1 LRAVRALSKTQSARV
16 DGFVIFRT
24 IQRGAGPSASTL
36 EPGGDPMKTAV
47 RIAAKP
53 CATALAIAMTASVT
67 LAQGVVQRINVNA
80 LGEQAQGS
88 SGGATITPDGR
99 FVAFDS
105 YAGNLVPNDATPTTS
120 DVFLVDR
127 ESGTIELLDLS
138 SAGVQADDRTRGPVA
153 LSSDGVRA
161 AFVSLAGNLVA
172 GDTNNVDDVF
182 VRDGASSTCVR
193 VSVASDG
200 SQSDRGSSGPLLSAD
215 GQLVVFV
222 SQATNLV
229 AGDTNGFDD
238 IFTHDLASGVTQRV
252 SVGPLGQANDNCS
265 RPALSGD
272 GRFVAFNTTSPL
284 VVGSF
289 STQSQIYLYEC
300 MSGELRVIS
309 HMFNGDPA
317 NGSSVEPSLSYDGQ
331 RIAFRSWASNL
342 IPGDVGGGCRVY
354 MRDLNENSYVL
365 VTQNTLGQPANNST
379 LSPPVISPDGSVVL
393 FTSYATNLAP
403 DASTSPSTY
412 TNLYLRDL
420 RTQSTQCI
428 GLNVRDKAVGGY
440 FHSLGLSNGGR
451 QVVFTT
457 ASRNV
462 VGEDTN
468 HKDDVFLRDRGDG
481 APESYCHASVT
492 TLGCEPELSW
502 NGAPSVT
509 GSAPFTIDLN
519 GAPGQSS
526 GLLFYGFAPAHTR
539 FRDALLC
546 VQDPITRTSVQPSGG
561 APGTCLGAFSY
572 DFQALIRGR
581 TDPALAGRHEVYA
594 QYWFRDPVG
603 GVRGVSQAVHFV
615 IRP

>member
-1 LRAVRALSKTQSARV
+1 
-16 DGFVIFRT
+16 
-24 IQRGAGPSASTL
+24 
-36 EPGGDPMKTAV
+36 MKTAARSAV
-47 RIAAKP
+47 RNTATP
-53 CATALAIAMTASVT
+53 CATALAIAMAASVT
-67 LAQGVVQRINVNA
+67 LAQAVVTRINVTA
-80 LGEQAQGS
+80 LGEQAK
-88 SGGATITPDGR
+88 GGDSYDPTITPDGR
-99 FVAFDS
+99 FVAFRSNAD
-105 YAGNLVPNDATPTTS
+105 NLAPNDGTPRKY

-127 ESGTIELLDLS
+127 ELGTIELLHLS
-138 SAGVQADDRTRGPVA
+138 SAGMQGDDSATGPAA
-153 LSSDGVRA
+153 LSCDGVRA
-161 AFVSLAGNLVA
+161 AFASLAQNLVA
-172 GDTNNVDDVF
+172 GDTNNVADVF
-182 VRDGASSTCVR
+182 VRDRANATCVR

-200 SQSDRGSSGPLLSAD
+200 SEADRSSFSPQLSAD

-238 IFTHDLASGVTQRV
+238 IFMHDLASGVTQRV
-252 SVGPLGQANDNCS
+252 SVGPLGQANSNCS

-272 GRFVAFNTTSPL
+272 GRFVAFDTAAPL
-284 VVGSF
+284 VVGSS
-289 STQSQIYLYEC
+289 STLSKVYLYERT
-300 MSGELRVIS
+300 SGELRVVS
-309 HMFNGDPA
+309 HTLNGLPA
-317 NGSSVEPSLSYDGQ
+317 NGVSTEPSLSYDGQ
-331 RIAFRSWASNL
+331 RIAFRSYASNL
-342 IPGDVGGGCRVY
+342 IPGDAGSGFKVY
-354 MRDLNENSYVL
+354 VRDLNENSYVL

-379 LSPPVISPDGSVVL
+379 TKPPAISPDGSVVL
-393 FTSYATNLAP
+393 FESRATNLEP
-403 DASTSPSTY
+403 DAGTWPNSTS
-412 TNLYLRDL
+412 NLYLRDL

-428 GLNVRDKAVGGY
+428 NLNVRDKPIGSGVLGG
-440 FHSLGLSNGGR
+440 LGLSNGGR
-451 QVVFTT
+451 QVVFT
-457 ASRNV
+457 ALSKHV
-462 VGEDTN
+462 VGNDTN
-468 HKDDVFLRDRGDG
+468 HQHDVFLRDRGDG

-492 TLGCEPELSW
+492 LLGCEPELSW
-502 NGAPSVT
+502 NGAPRLS

-581 TDPALAGRHEVYA
+581 TDPALVGRHEVYA